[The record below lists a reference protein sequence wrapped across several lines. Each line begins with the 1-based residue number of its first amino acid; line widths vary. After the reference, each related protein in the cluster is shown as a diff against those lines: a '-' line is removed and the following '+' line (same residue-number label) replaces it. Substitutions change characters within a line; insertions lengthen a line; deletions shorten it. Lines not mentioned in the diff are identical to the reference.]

1 MKQRFK
7 NQFIVTKTPNIALIG
22 ECMLEL
28 HGTAFGAMQQSY
40 GGDTFNTAVY
50 MARCAGDALRVH
62 YATALGD
69 DGLSAELLRRWGE
82 QGLALDL
89 VRRIPGRLPGL
100 YQIEVDAHGE
110 RRFSFWRD
118 QSAARAYFDAPETPL
133 EQRATEWD
141 AFYFS
146 GISLAIL
153 PPDAR
158 DRLFALA
165 QSLRDRGATVVFDNN
180 YRPRLWP
187 DAAVAR
193 AAFTR
198 AFAVASLALVT
209 ADDHQALF
217 GLPSLEAA
225 VQAAQHLPPPET
237 VIKRGAASTLVRA
250 GAGAWASVAT
260 EAVAR
265 VVDTTAAGDSFA
277 AGYLV
282 RRLAGVSPTA
292 AAQFGNRLAA
302 RVIQHPGALI
312 PVEAMAD
319 LMPPVATAA
328 ARVAARVAAADAVPT
343 AAAPASP

>member
-1 MKQRFK
+1 
-7 NQFIVTKTPNIALIG
+7 
-22 ECMLEL
+22 MLEL

-50 MARCAGDALRVH
+50 LARCGGEALSVW

-69 DGLSAELLRRWGE
+69 DGLSAELMRRWVQ
-82 QGLALDL
+82 QGLELGL

-118 QSAARAYFDAPETPL
+118 QSAARAYFDVPQTPL
-133 EQRATEWD
+133 EQRAADWD

-153 PPDAR
+153 PPEGR
-158 DRLFALA
+158 ERLFALA
-165 QSLRDRGATVVFDNN
+165 QSLRDRGAMVVFDNN

-193 AAFTR
+193 DSFIR
-198 AFAVASLALVT
+198 AFAVASVALVT

-217 GLPSLEAA
+217 GLPTLEDA
-225 VQAAQHLPPPET
+225 VLAAQQLPAAEI
-237 VIKRGAASTLVRA
+237 VIKRGSAPTLVRA
-250 GAGAWASVAT
+250 GVARGETVPT
-260 EAVAR
+260 EHVPR

-277 AGYLV
+277 AGYLS
-282 RRLAGVSPTA
+282 RRLSGQAPAV

-312 PVEAMAD
+312 PLDAMVD
-319 LMPPVATAA
+319 LTAPKASNAGQGAA
-328 ARVAARVAAADAVPT
+328 ALV
-343 AAAPASP
+343 SP

>member
-1 MKQRFK
+1 MENPKK
-7 NQFIVTKTPNIALIG
+7 IALIG

-50 MARCAGDALRVH
+50 LARCGGAALQTW

-69 DGLSAELLRRWGE
+69 DTLSQELLRRWALE
-82 QGLALDL
+82 GLELGL
-89 VRRIPGRLPGL
+89 VRSIPGRLPGL

-118 QSAARAYFDAPETPL
+118 FSAAKAYFDTPSTPL
-133 EQRATEWD
+133 EEHANDWD

-153 PPDAR
+153 PLDGR
-158 DRLFALA
+158 ERLFALA
-165 QSLRDRGATVVFDNN
+165 QTLRARGASVVFDNN
-180 YRPRLWP
+180 YRPKLWP
-187 DAAVAR
+187 DADVAR
-193 AAFTR
+193 ENFRR
-198 AFAVASLALVT
+198 AFAVASIALVT

-225 VQAAQHLPPPET
+225 VVDAQALPPPEI
-237 VIKRGAASTLVRA
+237 VIKRGSAPTLVR
-250 GAGAWASVAT
+250 GAEYEDWQAVAT
-260 EAVAR
+260 EPVQT

-277 AGYLV
+277 AGYLS
-282 RRLAGVSPTA
+282 RRLHGHGVVQ

-302 RVIQHPGALI
+302 RVIQHPGAVI
-312 PVEAMAD
+312 PRDAMAD
-319 LMPPVATAA
+319 LLRA
-328 ARVAARVAAADAVPT
+328 
-343 AAAPASP
+343 

>member
-1 MKQRFK
+1 VKK
-7 NQFIVTKTPNIALIG
+7 IHKIALIG

-50 MARCAGDALRVH
+50 MARCGGEALSVW

-69 DGLSAELLRRWGE
+69 DGLSAELMRRWAQ
-82 QGLALDL
+82 QGLELGL

-118 QSAARAYFDAPETPL
+118 QSAARAYFDVTHDTPL
-133 EQRATEWD
+133 EQRSADWD

-153 PPDAR
+153 PPEGR
-158 DRLFALA
+158 ERLFALA

-187 DAAVAR
+187 DMAVAR
-193 AAFTR
+193 DSFTR
-198 AFAVASLALVT
+198 AFAVASVALVT

-217 GLPSLEAA
+217 GLASLEDA
-225 VQAAQHLPPPET
+225 VLAAQQLPAAEI
-237 VIKRGAASTLVRA
+237 VIKRGAAPTLVRSGGEGPWEA
-250 GAGAWASVAT
+250 VAT
-260 EAVAR
+260 EHVPR

-277 AGYLV
+277 AGYLS
-282 RRLAGVSPTA
+282 RRLTGQTPAA

-312 PVEAMAD
+312 PLEAMAD
-319 LMPPVATAA
+319 LAAPTASNAGQGAA
-328 ARVAARVAAADAVPT
+328 ALV
-343 AAAPASP
+343 SP